1 MGATGMN
8 LDLVEK
14 LLSDA
19 AAQPDGTLEVEGRE
33 AARETKFIGA
43 AGLAEV
49 SLPEGEDVIMPT
61 RAVIRRVTAAGRK
74 FLSVFNEDDTEHGAM
89 PRGGLT
95 PC

>member
-1 MGATGMN
+1 MN

-19 AAQPDGTLEVEGRE
+19 AAQPDGTLKVEGPE

-49 SLPEGEDVIMPT
+49 LLPEGEDIIIPT
-61 RAVIRRVTAAGRK
+61 RAVIKRVTAAGRK
-74 FLSVFNEDDTEHGAM
+74 FLNVFNDEPEHGPM
-89 PRGGLT
+89 HHGGLT
-95 PC
+95 AC